1 MVPGSRPRVGLLP
14 LQPLLVPGTLAAGG
28 QWRDGFLVRHSAL
41 ARTSVLEQPDVLTL
55 LLALSSLWLNSV
67 SVEHTLPGGISRGV
81 KTNLCI
87 CFFFQAWSRDQG
99 P

>member
-1 MVPGSRPRVGLLP
+1 MVPGPQPRVGLLP
-14 LQPLLVPGTLAAGG
+14 LQPLLDPGTLAAGG
-28 QWRDGFLVRHSAL
+28 QWRDGLLVRHSAF

-55 LLALSSLWLNSV
+55 FLALSSLWLNSV
-67 SVEHTLPGGISRGV
+67 SVEHTLPGGISRGM
-81 KTNLCI
+81 KTSLCI